1 METTL
6 NTNAALGAALLNGA
20 LVKIM
25 CADVKVG
32 DWIQDEAAGQM
43 HPVLKVNKSS
53 FVVDARNVCTCETG
67 EFAQYFAEDGHS
79 SVCNNDPIC
88 PDDMKVRL
96 PFRAGHYVMGIRA

>member
-1 METTL
+1 MTSHTTA
-6 NTNAALGAALLNGA
+6 TLGAALLNGQ

-25 CADVKVG
+25 CTDLRVG
-32 DWIQDEAAGQM
+32 DWVQDESAGEM

-53 FVVDARNVCTCETG
+53 VVVDARAMCECETG

-88 PDDMKVRL
+88 PPDMMVRL
-96 PFRAGHYVMGIRA
+96 PFRAGHYVMGIKAV